1 MNEKATWSQLLK
13 LAFSIAT
20 EHMGVQPYLEP
31 EDLVEVDYPHEPS
44 VMMYVSEYYKIMSK
58 YQSDEPVN
66 VKRERASKRKAEII
80 MASGGTLD
88 YNDDEDEIY
97 SSPPPTDVLSTS
109 PTTSEADHFLQQ
121 NQLQPPTPIPMP
133 SARRKKKMAQRESTL
148 GKEDKARIKAD
159 LNAKLLMQLTGHL
172 PRGVHP
178 ILDELLTIHE
188 TVLSFIKLQ
197 TRTIDEIPEEFVS
210 SSSVTEYIDALEII
224 EEQVDN
230 EVSHLDTAKNARDV
244 LTSPPETADDTL
256 IRLTDL
262 QRTQVSKL
270 YEMLKKEWDQFVDLL
285 KTTKDDLLSVESALI
300 DTEEGAEEY
309 QHRAN
314 ELEKQLD
321 KFMELLGQIAPL
333 LKVATV
339 VDDELKLAVNS
350 KLHPIEGLPENAE
363 QYKANLLDFSE
374 KFKTFQNSSWKDF
387 RKSSRQLSRAVMQVV
402 SVRSNEVTSKYDT
415 LVIALELERQ
425 ACVNFERGLIILK
438 KIRTIGDELSH
449 IQQTMEDNGQQETT
463 NKDIQLLESKVAAV
477 RGTIYSV
484 KEEYGDLLE
493 SDSRFKKMFAEIQA
507 RYEVVNKWVDQVR
520 VWFIEADR
528 IRDWIE
534 LRIKT
539 INDSNENVDIDPLIL
554 DMSHWEKS
562 TTDTICDEHKKLKR
576 EIERFDQDD
585 MTRLR
590 SHVMELTHATEGSI
604 SPADA
609 STIEITLTT
618 LNILSRLM
626 KLLEKRSRLIDTLQ
640 VRIQWEELLAKA
652 IQWCEAKDVEI
663 HSFVHGK
670 ARWSEPEEDEV
681 SAHYLKQLTE
691 EVIQSLL
698 SLENSIAQFD
708 KGNLK
713 IILNYCIILT
723 KLYVGLFSEVL
734 DSYQEMEELVDSAL
748 PSHLED
754 RQEDFE
760 TQFGILMKRCSFV
773 RKVVEQHLVINDVS
787 SQYRKLRT
795 EGEKLKS
802 SMAHSTDTSS
812 NTSQSENNTFD
823 ERVQAFKDSSSNWVT
838 TLVKRIPYPELTE
851 SYADADLESNE
862 TSNML
867 IRDRMNDYS
876 TYLAEITEELEGLL
890 FSHREN
896 LSLQQRAS
904 LAYDDLLRIASWL
917 EDRVRA
923 LQKFDGSILEQE
935 DVIILEDETLV
946 RLEKEQEGIA
956 VRLEQLEKRDMAKS
970 LDAVRRLEV
979 EIDET
984 NSVSI
989 DRNTLVSGIERLEQ
1003 GHKEL
1008 KKALEIRTDEL
1019 ATLKKRISWE
1029 SQWEDAYQA
1038 ITDLAHKV
1046 WDFNDRFAQ
1055 YDTEG
1060 LKKKRISLSDTEPVV
1075 EVDKESLYRDI
1086 LDQVTDISSQ
1096 FDIIASDS
1104 AYLEMQ
1110 SAYAFYHSKEN
1121 QNEESTPQHI
1131 IAKEKDLKDGYQD
1144 LNLLSDYVSG
1154 ILEQHND
1161 IAELVALC
1169 DQVQAEGELAQ
1180 KTIQTTLRE
1189 SSSTVTSD
1197 THAINSE
1204 PVISDEMI
1212 EHLTSIQGQIQQ
1224 LCETGNSMEYLEG
1237 GQWFEAN
1244 QPQSLVQ
1251 PADYNKQIQSFIA
1264 KKMDNLNKLKESMGR
1279 ILSNY
1284 QYADSIK
1291 TKLDEQ
1297 HIEANLILEW
1307 IEKASDSLNGRHIDV
1322 AASSTSKMSKD
1333 IVSTYQSENMHLV
1346 SELQDFES
1354 TRIVALQNTLDL
1366 IIKEVSENASSIVA
1380 ETTETCKSLS
1390 ENINRSIL
1398 SLRQAIFNQSLVLD
1412 TADRRLSWEKDM
1424 EEGQSRLDFMNHQ
1437 LQQYVLKKNKCVA
1450 QQDVLSKELIETLS
1464 DERSDINQQCQT
1476 FKTDTMK
1483 PLEEQYEQV
1492 KMMFMKLP
1500 LTKSIPVHMQERME
1514 LCLRNLK
1521 KLQEALTW
1529 REKELDYIKQ
1539 RGELELDIKQSMLD
1553 LDLHRKS
1560 IALFVEVKARWN
1572 PDEIEEDVDTNTTVE
1587 DQWTEEKDQFESYK
1601 QSKLTPI
1608 KDKYQSLRTISDSL
1622 KPGFMSELHIK
1633 KIEALA
1639 QVEDY
1644 VNADI
1649 SYARQ
1654 VVTQRMQISDLLKR
1668 TSDLEK
1674 LAETI
1679 KEVFLSSTT
1688 STNQDMASNTQK
1700 LEDFINRVEKVKHFA
1715 KSDIVVPQRSNQDDI
1730 AMPTKVKDKTMNS
1743 VAQDVISTRIGRLDE
1758 LVESLSSLFKSQEVF
1773 TRIQYVLK
1781 IFKRQMT
1788 ACDNWISSRREI
1800 LEKSVH
1806 VLDDDNLALD
1816 IDHLRDAVSEADSIQ
1831 TAMKAHDNNFTLLC
1845 KHREKYIMIFD
1856 EQGLLSDEEK
1866 ENKMAEF
1873 DEVSAD
1879 FEAISRKW
1887 DDLLLETKEVSNALS
1902 IALLPA
1908 ELNGRIASLMA
1919 SFEALQDQIKSV
1931 DESSVT
1937 DYQVS
1942 EWQKRIDDLEY
1953 KEYNKLFSEIGE
1965 YKHTINP
1972 DMIESLMSKMDL
1984 AGETVLEIRATLTG
1998 LYDLINASR
2007 LRNTHAENSEL
2018 FHSSAE
2024 KVIALINQVQEG
2036 KFSSTTDKQ
2045 TAEERVQHFRELT
2058 VAHKQIKEAILEC
2071 QGFYDDSDSYYSGM
2085 MVQDVNTPETQKIQ
2099 EEVEKV
2105 WINVESK
2112 NSGLSAFV
2120 TRTSKWIE
2128 GCDELDK
2135 LKKSLEI
2142 LKVDV
2147 DKISIVQL
2155 HPSPNIN
2162 HKIQK
2167 YEKQLLQIAMNLEE
2181 LENTVKNTPDM
2192 EQDITNKSKFLARSQ
2207 EIREYSLVLQR
2218 SLDKR
2223 RMDKE
2228 RTSLFESFKSEV
2240 TKVSKICEDQISYIR
2255 QQSTA
2260 NPENHLKKADAV
2272 NSIINAYSSAL
2283 SHIQDNY
2290 SECKMKHD
2298 GIISD
2303 HATKLVKTFD
2313 HPSSEIY
2320 SAKLGLDKLLKELDA
2335 ALKIENDY
2343 ITSLKLLSRL
2353 MKFDKE
2359 ISRNINDLKAGN
2371 SRPYT
2376 GKSSRTSRTR
2386 DLPELKEYM
2395 QKFDLIETSIRE
2407 FQQKCDELK
2416 KNLNKRISL
2425 ARTSAIT
2432 KTVDRRKDEM
2442 NRKWVEIKSSADE
2455 TRDRLDTIHKRQT
2468 VAMKLSESLKYVC
2481 SLKDRVEVLQ
2491 LSGQSV
2497 SIEEQELN
2505 ELQEEIDVTLKKYTQ
2520 DIDLLLKTL
2529 GHNEISITSSLSE
2542 GSLKMQREKL
2552 KQSIEELRQ
2561 LVKHRLKQAHTE
2573 GSITEFFGI
2582 TDQVDSD
2589 ILLLSKVI
2597 EETSTQHASVIGSKF
2612 NKADLQRLLKTLT
2625 TTYKKSE
2632 PKISQLLMKAKS
2644 EAQKQFLDDNDRV
2657 AKRLRKTMKDWSNVQ
2672 ASVSSREKELQ
2683 TCIKELNHE
2692 FFTKLAMA
2700 KSTPRERRARRTSKT
2715 RTELVPPPGPRQF
2728 SFRSSTLST
2737 EMKMTTHN
2745 NSAIRRSK
2753 TPNSPNGR
2761 SSNSTYVADPKNEL
2775 DVQLGMIVNES
2786 PFRMKVK
2793 MVPGEVGKYWFG
2805 EEHPRLVYCRILPSK
2820 MVMVRVGGG
2829 WVELSR

>member
-1 MNEKATWSQLLK
+1 
-13 LAFSIAT
+13 
-20 EHMGVQPYLEP
+20 
-31 EDLVEVDYPHEPS
+31 
-44 VMMYVSEYYKIMSK
+44 
-58 YQSDEPVN
+58 
-66 VKRERASKRKAEII
+66 
-80 MASGGTLD
+80 
-88 YNDDEDEIY
+88 
-97 SSPPPTDVLSTS
+97 
-109 PTTSEADHFLQQ
+109 
-121 NQLQPPTPIPMP
+121 
-133 SARRKKKMAQRESTL
+133 
-148 GKEDKARIKAD
+148 
-159 LNAKLLMQLTGHL
+159 
-172 PRGVHP
+172 
-178 ILDELLTIHE
+178 
-188 TVLSFIKLQ
+188 
-197 TRTIDEIPEEFVS
+197 
-210 SSSVTEYIDALEII
+210 
-224 EEQVDN
+224 
-230 EVSHLDTAKNARDV
+230 
-244 LTSPPETADDTL
+244 
-256 IRLTDL
+256 
-262 QRTQVSKL
+262 
-270 YEMLKKEWDQFVDLL
+270 
-285 KTTKDDLLSVESALI
+285 
-300 DTEEGAEEY
+300 
-309 QHRAN
+309 
-314 ELEKQLD
+314 
-321 KFMELLGQIAPL
+321 
-333 LKVATV
+333 
-339 VDDELKLAVNS
+339 
-350 KLHPIEGLPENAE
+350 
-363 QYKANLLDFSE
+363 
-374 KFKTFQNSSWKDF
+374 
-387 RKSSRQLSRAVMQVV
+387 
-402 SVRSNEVTSKYDT
+402 
-415 LVIALELERQ
+415 
-425 ACVNFERGLIILK
+425 
-438 KIRTIGDELSH
+438 
-449 IQQTMEDNGQQETT
+449 
-463 NKDIQLLESKVAAV
+463 
-477 RGTIYSV
+477 
-484 KEEYGDLLE
+484 
-493 SDSRFKKMFAEIQA
+493 
-507 RYEVVNKWVDQVR
+507 
-520 VWFIEADR
+520 
-528 IRDWIE
+528 
-534 LRIKT
+534 
-539 INDSNENVDIDPLIL
+539 
-554 DMSHWEKS
+554 
-562 TTDTICDEHKKLKR
+562 
-576 EIERFDQDD
+576 
-585 MTRLR
+585 
-590 SHVMELTHATEGSI
+590 
-604 SPADA
+604 
-609 STIEITLTT
+609 
-618 LNILSRLM
+618 
-626 KLLEKRSRLIDTLQ
+626 
-640 VRIQWEELLAKA
+640 
-652 IQWCEAKDVEI
+652 
-663 HSFVHGK
+663 
-670 ARWSEPEEDEV
+670 
-681 SAHYLKQLTE
+681 
-691 EVIQSLL
+691 
-698 SLENSIAQFD
+698 
-708 KGNLK
+708 
-713 IILNYCIILT
+713 
-723 KLYVGLFSEVL
+723 
-734 DSYQEMEELVDSAL
+734 MEELVNAPL
-748 PSHLED
+748 PSHMEE

-760 TQFGILMKRCSFV
+760 SQFGLLMKRCSFV

-787 SQYRKLRT
+787 SQFRKLRT

-802 SMAHSTDTSS
+802 SMTHSTDTSS
-812 NTSQSENNTFD
+812 NTSQSENYTFD
-823 ERVQAFKDSSSNWVT
+823 ERVQTFKDSSSNWVT

-851 SYADADLESNE
+851 NHSDADITSNE
-862 TSNML
+862 TSNNL
-867 IRDRMNDYS
+867 IMNRMNEYA
-876 TYLAEITEELEGLL
+876 TYLAEITEELEELL
-890 FSHREN
+890 SSHREN

-904 LAYDDLLRIASWL
+904 LAYDDLLRITSWL
-917 EDRVRA
+917 EDRVRT

-935 DVIILEDETLV
+935 DVIVLEDETLV

-956 VRLEQLEKRDMAKS
+956 VRLEQLEKRDMAKA

-1008 KKALEIRTDEL
+1008 KKTLATRTGEL
-1019 ATLKKRISWE
+1019 AALKKRISWE

-1038 ITDLAHKV
+1038 ITDLAGKV

-1060 LKKKRISLSDTEPVV
+1060 LKKKRISLSDTEPTI
-1075 EVDKESLYRDI
+1075 EVDKEAMYKSI
-1086 LDQVTDISSQ
+1086 LDQVADISSQ

-1104 AYLEMQ
+1104 AYLELQ
-1110 SAYAFYHSKEN
+1110 TAYGLYYFKEEKEDEN
-1121 QNEESTPQHI
+1121 APQHI
-1131 IAKEKDLKDGYQD
+1131 VAKQTDLKDGYQD

-1161 IAELVALC
+1161 IAELVVLS

-1180 KTIQTTLRE
+1180 EAIQTTLRE
-1189 SSSTVTSD
+1189 SSSTATSN
-1197 THAINSE
+1197 TIPTKSE
-1204 PVISDEMI
+1204 PIISDAMI
-1212 EHLTSIQGQIQQ
+1212 ERLTSIQGQIQQ
-1224 LCETGNSMEYLEG
+1224 LCETGSSMEYLEG

-1244 QPQSLVQ
+1244 QPQSLIQ
-1251 PADYNKQIQSFIA
+1251 PADYNKQIRSFIA

-1279 ILSNY
+1279 ILSKY

-1291 TKLDEQ
+1291 SKLDEQ
-1297 HIEANLILEW
+1297 HAEANLILEW

-1322 AASSTSKMSKD
+1322 AAASTSKISMD
-1333 IVSTYQSENMHLV
+1333 IVSDYQSKNMHLV

-1354 TRIVALQNTLDL
+1354 TRIVALQENLDL
-1366 IIKEVSENASSIVA
+1366 IIKEVSENASSIIA
-1380 ETTETCKSLS
+1380 ETTETCKFLT
-1390 ENINRSIL
+1390 ENIHRGIL
-1398 SLRQAIFNQSLVLD
+1398 SLRQAIFNQTLVLD
-1412 TADRRLSWEKDM
+1412 TAEKRISWEKNM
-1424 EEGQSRLDFMNHQ
+1424 EECHSRLDYMNHQ
-1437 LQQYVLKKNKCVA
+1437 LQLYILKKNKCVA
-1450 QQDVLSKELIETLS
+1450 QQEVLSKELIETLS
-1464 DERSDINQQCQT
+1464 DERFDIDQQRQR
-1476 FKTDTMK
+1476 FETDTMK
-1483 PLEEQYEQV
+1483 PFEQQYEQV
-1492 KMMFMKLP
+1492 KLMFMKLP
-1500 LTKSIPVHMQERME
+1500 LTKSIPIHMQERME
-1514 LCLRNLK
+1514 LCLRNLR
-1521 KLQEALTW
+1521 KLQEALIW

-1539 RGELELDIKQSMLD
+1539 RSDLELDIKQSMLD
-1553 LDLHRKS
+1553 LDLYRKS

-1572 PDEIEEDVDTNTTVE
+1572 PDEVEEGSIGDTTVE
-1587 DQWTEEKDQFESYK
+1587 DQWTEEKDQFESYRET
-1601 QSKLTPI
+1601 KLIPI
-1608 KDKYQSLRTISDSL
+1608 RDKYQSLRVISDSL

-1654 VVTQRMQISDLLKR
+1654 VVTQRVQISDFLER
-1668 TSDLEK
+1668 SSNLEK
-1674 LAETI
+1674 LAEST
-1679 KEVFLSSTT
+1679 KETFLSSRLATK
-1688 STNQDMASNTQK
+1688 QDMTDNNQQ
-1700 LEDFINRVEKVKHFA
+1700 LEDFIDRVEKVKQFA
-1715 KSDIVVPQRSNQDDI
+1715 TSDIIVPQRSNQDDI

-1773 TRIQYVLK
+1773 TRLQYVLK

-1806 VLDDDNLALD
+1806 ILDDDNLALD

-1866 ENKMAEF
+1866 EDKMAEF
-1873 DEVSAD
+1873 DQVSAA
-1879 FEAISRKW
+1879 FEAISRRW

-1919 SFEALQDQIKSV
+1919 SFESLQDQIKSV

-1942 EWQKRIDDLEY
+1942 EWQKRIDSLEY
-1953 KEYNKLFSEIGE
+1953 KEYNKLFSEIAD
-1965 YKHTINP
+1965 YKHTISA
-1972 DMIESLMSKMDL
+1972 DMIESLMSKLDK
-1984 AGETVLEIRATLTG
+1984 AGDTVLEIRATLTG

-2018 FHSSAE
+2018 FHKSAE
-2024 KVIALINQVQEG
+2024 KVITLIKQVQEG

-2045 TAEERVQHFRELT
+2045 TAEERVQHFKDLT
-2058 VAHKQIKEAILEC
+2058 AVHKQIKEAILEC
-2071 QGFYDDSDSYYSGM
+2071 QGFYDDSSSYYSGM
-2085 MVQDVNTPETQKIQ
+2085 MVQDVNTPETKQVQ
-2099 EEVEKV
+2099 ENVENV
-2105 WINVESK
+2105 WNIVESK
-2112 NSGLSAFV
+2112 NSSLSAFV

-2135 LKKSLEI
+2135 LKKSLEV

-2147 DKISIVQL
+2147 DKISVVQL
-2155 HPSPNIN
+2155 HPSANTN

-2181 LENTVKNTPDM
+2181 LENTIKNTPDM
-2192 EQDITNKSKFLARSQ
+2192 EQDLTNKSRFLIRIQ
-2207 EIREYSLVLQR
+2207 EIRDYGLVLQR

-2228 RTSLFESFKSEV
+2228 RTSVYESFKSEV
-2240 TKVSKICEDQISYIR
+2240 AKVSKICEDQISYIR

-2272 NSIINAYSSAL
+2272 NSIINAYSAAL

-2290 SECKMKHD
+2290 SECKTKHD

-2313 HPSSEIY
+2313 YPSSEIY
-2320 SAKLGLDKLLKELDA
+2320 STKLGLEKLLKELDSS
-2335 ALKIENDY
+2335 LKIENDY

-2359 ISRNINDLKAGN
+2359 ISRNITELKAGN
-2371 SRPYT
+2371 PRPYT

-2395 QKFDLIETSIRE
+2395 QRFDSIETSIRE

-2468 VAMKLSESLKYVC
+2468 AALKLSESLKYVC
-2481 SLKDRVEVLQ
+2481 NLKDRVEVLQ

-2520 DIDLLLKTL
+2520 DIDILLKTL

-2542 GSLKMQREKL
+2542 GSLKMQRDKL

-2561 LVKHRLKQAHTE
+2561 LVKYRLKQAHTE

-2589 ILLLSKVI
+2589 ILMLSKVI
-2597 EETSTQHASVIGSKF
+2597 EETSTQHASVVGSKF
-2612 NKADLQRLLKTLT
+2612 NKADLQRLLKTLMT
-2625 TTYKKSE
+2625 AFKNSE
-2632 PKISQLLMKAKS
+2632 PKILQLLMKAKS

-2700 KSTPRERRARRTSKT
+2700 KSTPRERRARRISKT
-2715 RTELVPPPGPRQF
+2715 KSELAPPPGPRQF

-2737 EMKMTTHN
+2737 EMKMATPN
-2745 NSAIRRSK
+2745 NSAVRRSK
-2753 TPNSPNGR
+2753 TPTSSTGRNS
-2761 SSNSTYVADPKNEL
+2761 SSTYVADPKNEL
-2775 DVQLGMIVNES
+2775 DVQLGLIVNES

-2793 MVPGEVGKYWFG
+2793 MVPGEAGKYWFG